1 MFAPCLHW
9 LFCSMNAGLS
19 IREFA
24 RREGVSDTLV
34 HRAIKQGRLRLSTN
48 KTIDPKLVGSPWCE
62 RNAIGKKPPK
72 KGANTSAN
80 TPAQVFAAANT
91 EVPAPYGVILP
102 DESLEEAAERMLK
115 SGAIRM
121 LPYSEALQNKEN
133 YLALLRQLEFEQ
145 KSGELIE
152 LSMAERVLFE
162 GARAQ
167 RDAWLNWPARVG
179 AMIAAD
185 LGLEADRVTEILT
198 THVHKH
204 IEQLGEPD
212 VDFTGE

>member
-1 MFAPCLHW
+1 
-9 LFCSMNAGLS
+9 MNDGVS

-24 RREGVSDTLV
+24 RREGCSDTLV
-34 HRAIKQGRLRLSTN
+34 RRAVKQGRLRAFED
-48 KTIDPKLVGSPWCE
+48 KTIDPALVGSAWRE
-62 RNAIGKKPPK
+62 RNAVTPAT
-72 KGANTSAN
+72 ANSSAN
-80 TPAQVFAAANT
+80 TTANTRKKVFAPEPTVADDA
-91 EVPAPYGVILP
+91 GDDDSL
-102 DESLEEAAERMLK
+102 DESPEETAARLLRI
-115 SGAIRM
+115 GAVPM
-121 LPYSEALQNKEN
+121 LPYGQALQNKEN

-212 VDFTGE
+212 VDFRSE

>member
-1 MFAPCLHW
+1 
-9 LFCSMNAGLS
+9 
-19 IREFA
+19 
-24 RREGVSDTLV
+24 
-34 HRAIKQGRLRLSTN
+34 
-48 KTIDPKLVGSPWCE
+48 
-62 RNAIGKKPPK
+62 
-72 KGANTSAN
+72 
-80 TPAQVFAAANT
+80 
-91 EVPAPYGVILP
+91 
-102 DESLEEAAERMLK
+102 
-115 SGAIRM
+115 M
-121 LPYSEALQNKEN
+121 LPYGQALQNKEN

-212 VDFTGE
+212 VDFGGE

>member
-1 MFAPCLHW
+1 
-9 LFCSMNAGLS
+9 MNDGIS

-24 RREGVSDTLV
+24 RREGCSDTLV
-34 HRAIKQGRLRLSTN
+34 RRAVKLGRLRAFEN
-48 KTIDPKLVGSPWCE
+48 KTIDPAFVGSAWRE
-62 RNAIGKKPPK
+62 RNAVSPA
-72 KGANTSAN
+72 GANTTAN
-80 TPAQVFAAANT
+80 TTANT
-91 EVPAPYGVILP
+91 RKKVFSPEPTVATGAGDDDSL
-102 DESLEEAAERMLK
+102 DESPEETAERLLRI
-115 SGAIRM
+115 GALPM
-121 LPYSEALQNKEN
+121 LPYGQALQNKEN

-152 LSMAERVLFE
+152 LSVAERVLFE

-204 IEQLGEPD
+204 IEQLGDPD
-212 VDFTGE
+212 VDFRSE

>member
-1 MFAPCLHW
+1 
-9 LFCSMNAGLS
+9 MNDAVS

-24 RREGVSDTLV
+24 RREGCSDTLV
-34 HRAIKQGRLRLSTN
+34 RRAIKQGRLRVSED
-48 KTIDPKLVGSPWCE
+48 KTIDAALVGSAWRE
-62 RNAIGKKPPK
+62 RNAVSAA
-72 KGANTSAN
+72 GANSGAN
-80 TPAQVFAAANT
+80 TPANTREQVFAPEPVTAA
-91 EVPAPYGVILP
+91 PSGDDDSL
-102 DESLEEAAERMLK
+102 DESPEETAERLLR
-115 SGAIRM
+115 SGAVAM
-121 LPYSEALQNKEN
+121 LPYGQALQNKEN

-212 VDFTGE
+212 VDFGGE

>member
-1 MFAPCLHW
+1 
-9 LFCSMNAGLS
+9 MNDGIS
-19 IREFA
+19 IREFS
-24 RREGVSDTLV
+24 RREHVSDTLV
-34 HRAIKQGRLRLSTN
+34 HRAIKQGRLRLN
-48 KTIDPKLVGSPWCE
+48 EDKKLDPKLVGSPWRE
-62 RNAIGKKPPK
+62 GNAVGGKPAPK
-72 KGANTSAN
+72 AANTVQ
-80 TPAQVFAAANT
+80 QVFAPKAISPLAANID
-91 EVPAPYGVILP
+91 VPL
-102 DESLEEAAERMLK
+102 DESLEDAAERLLK
-115 SGAIRM
+115 SGAVRM
-121 LPYSEALQNKEN
+121 LPYGEALQNKEN

-212 VDFTGE
+212 VDFRSE

>member
-1 MFAPCLHW
+1 
-9 LFCSMNAGLS
+9 MNDGVS

-24 RREGVSDTLV
+24 RREGCSDTLV
-34 HRAIKQGRLRLSTN
+34 RRAIKQDRLRVFED
-48 KTIDPKLVGSPWCE
+48 KTINPALVGSAWRE
-62 RNAIGKKPPK
+62 RNATGPTGANS
-72 KGANTSAN
+72 GANTGAN
-80 TPAQVFAAANT
+80 TPPQVFAPSA
-91 EVPAPYGVILP
+91 EVPPTADIDLP
-102 DESLEEAAERMLK
+102 LDESLEEAAERLLE
-115 SGAIRM
+115 SGAVRM
-121 LPYSEALQNKEN
+121 LPYAAALQNKEN

-152 LSMAERVLFE
+152 LASAERVLFE

-179 AMIAAD
+179 ALIAAD

-212 VDFTGE
+212 VDFGGE

>member
-1 MFAPCLHW
+1 MT
-9 LFCSMNAGLS
+9 NDGIS
-19 IREFA
+19 IREFS

-34 HRAIKQGRLRLSTN
+34 HRAIKQGRLGLSRD
-48 KTIDPKLVGSPWCE
+48 KKLDPALIGSAWCQS
-62 RNAIGKKPPK
+62 NAVGKKAPK

-80 TPAQVFAAANT
+80 TPPEVFAPVPSANIKT
-91 EVPAPYGVILP
+91 EP
-102 DESLEEAAERMLK
+102 DEIGDLDETVAEAALRLIETV
-115 SGAIRM
+115 GVQM
-121 LPYSEALQNKEN
+121 LPYGAALERKEN
-133 YLALLRQLEFEQ
+133 YLALLRKLEFEQ

-152 LSMAERVLFE
+152 LAMAEQVLFE

-198 THVHKH
+198 THVYKH
-204 IEQLGEPD
+204 IEQLGDPD
-212 VDFTGE
+212 VRFDGG